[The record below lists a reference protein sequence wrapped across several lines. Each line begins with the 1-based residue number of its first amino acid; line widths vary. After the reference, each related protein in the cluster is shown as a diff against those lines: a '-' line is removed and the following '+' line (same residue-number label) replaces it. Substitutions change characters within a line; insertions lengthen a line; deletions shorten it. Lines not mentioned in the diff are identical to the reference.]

1 MDVRWGLAS
10 RRGTENNA
18 TFPIILWGVKT
29 ASPHDTAIG
38 LLQVNYQGGAVYCAA
53 PPFVLFNFYIFNTI
67 SKYNVDNFIS

>member
-38 LLQVNYQGGAVYCAA
+38 LLQVNYQGVQFIVQH
-53 PPFVLFNFYIFNTI
+53 PPFVLFNFYILNTI